1 MKKFQFSISW
11 IYGEFRIARM
21 QKGFTLE
28 RWTAPFTVHNL
39 QSLNQAL
46 LGASAHMDL
55 SRGGDLTIIYEDDLH
70 THSFFDVP
78 NMAKKDLEK
87 SLLRKVEQN
96 KPFEEKAAWCY
107 HEAKHNEEE
116 EGILLHIMPQHIV
129 DAIVRLCQEFY
140 LTPRQLVPLTEVV
153 SSVTQTYKVDEKDIL
168 VIVALF
174 NERTEILVTVGDG
187 EVLFVREL
195 PYSGFEEDPQRLIT
209 DINRTIRYAKQKYRK
224 TVNDIWLIGENTE
237 QILELI
243 DPQIEGKLHFDSNGL
258 DPFYWVGEVAKLK
271 GQLSANFIPLLAQK
285 QINRTLFYRAA
296 LVVLPFIALAAVATV
311 TTVEYALAKQSAE
324 TEHISVEID
333 ELTNEINRIENLIFR
348 GEQSKQK
355 LQLLQGSAHNLP
367 ALFVNHLGDIVPAG
381 ITLTSV
387 RIRNIANEWQIE
399 MQGKSDFDLNQTAE
413 VLLEFETKLTQSPWN
428 ISITKSWKS
437 SWYGQLRAGAA
448 ASNGQL
454 AFEMEGWMK

>member
-21 QKGFTLE
+21 QQGFTLE
-28 RWTAPFTVHNL
+28 RWTAPFPVHDL

-46 LGASAHMDL
+46 LGASEHMDL
-55 SRGGDLTIIYEDDLH
+55 SRGGDLTITYEDDLH

-78 NMAKKDLEK
+78 NMSKKDLEK

-96 KPFEEKAAWCY
+96 KPFKEKAAWCY
-107 HEAKHNEEE
+107 HEAKHNEDE

-153 SSVTQTYKVDEKDIL
+153 SSVTQTYKADDKDIL
-168 VIVALF
+168 VIAALF

-224 TVNDIWLIGENTE
+224 AVNDIWLIGENTE
-237 QILELI
+237 QIIEVI
-243 DPQIEGKLHFDSNGL
+243 DPQIEGNLHFDANGL

-296 LVVLPFIALAAVATV
+296 LVALPIIALAAVATV

-324 TEHISVEID
+324 TEHIFVEID
-333 ELTNEINRIENLIFR
+333 QLTNEINRIENLIFR
-348 GEQSKQK
+348 GEQSQQK
-355 LQLLQGSAHNLP
+355 LELLQGSAHNLP

-387 RIRNIANEWQIE
+387 GVRNIDNEWRIE
-399 MQGKSDFDLNQTAE
+399 MQGKSDFGLNQTAK
-413 VLLEFETKLTQSPWN
+413 VLREFENKLTQSPWN

-437 SWYGQLRAGAA
+437 SWYGQLQAGAA
-448 ASNGQL
+448 STNGQL
-454 AFEMEGWMK
+454 AFELEGWMK